1 MKLKSHLET
10 DWGRNKVVAQHQGSY
25 RINAIA
31 AAHPP
36 AEFDFLFLS
45 FIFLS
50 RSKGLR
56 SVASRQSAAGRVSCR
71 TFARVSRRF
80 RSNVPINA
88 NAIAMA
94 VAVAYFDFFPASRS
108 GSHSG
113 FILIVCPDQQEPH
126 HRAAS
131 RDRAKPAP
139 RCC

>member
-1 MKLKSHLET
+1 MILKSHLET
-10 DWGRNKVVAQHQGSY
+10 DWSRNKVAQHQGSY

-36 AEFDFLFLS
+36 AEFDFLFLL

-50 RSKGLR
+50 RSKGPK

-94 VAVAYFDFFPASRS
+94 VAVAYFDFSPPLVLDL
-108 GSHSG
+108 
-113 FILIVCPDQQEPH
+113 ILD
-126 HRAAS
+126 S
-131 RDRAKPAP
+131 S
-139 RCC
+139 